1 MPVITTS
8 TGAVHKCLPHLLRKG
23 TPVCLFV
30 FVFVFFRRCFLFF
43 FSFCFSLFSLFLFS
57 FVFFGFLS
65 FVGCVC
71 RACHIQYDGM
81 YVVCVLHIK
90 PFFLP
95 VGIQHNQFRADTS
108 ILEERQ
114 VLRSQS
120 CATEILLYVDMYAV
134 STVGDAMSCH
144 HTG

>member
-95 VGIQHNQFRADTS
+95 VGIQHNQCPCRFFNPINRRDTS
-108 ILEERQ
+108 S
-114 VLRSQS
+114 VVTKLRHRDTTLPRMQ
-120 CATEILLYVDMYAV
+120 
-134 STVGDAMSCH
+134 
-144 HTG
+144 